1 MVRPATRHLRVPA
14 LGTRRVRRPARLRI
28 LGALALILALGA
40 VILPVRPA
48 HALEQSRA
56 VFSVKCDITHLAP
69 DDPIVFPGQPGR
81 SHLHAFFGNGSVDAD
96 TTTSSLIGGD
106 SSCHNGMG
114 EVDKAGYW
122 VPGLMDGG
130 RAVRGAPGEHRID
143 AYYTVL
149 GKNLPVRPMPFGLRM
164 VAGDAK
170 ATRPQPIAITSYGC
184 VRFPNGG
191 EITDRFSVMPTCPA
205 GSYLS
210 ARIMFPSCWDG
221 RNLDSPDHKSHMAYP
236 TRERCPVSH
245 PVSLP
250 VLSFRVRWK
259 NVQGVPSPRLSLAS
273 GGQFS
278 MHADFWNAWSPSAMQ
293 WLVTNCLNATR
304 NCANISR
311 SQISAPTGSF
321 PSGDGQTSASSGT
334 SGDASAAATQ
344 PATAPSTA
352 RPRDQA
358 AQASDFDSAA
368 VDGGST
374 PQPGD
379 ANSGDPLAATG
390 AGDTRLPLGGGL
402 LLAVGIAIVV
412 VARHRPRHARR

>member
-1 MVRPATRHLRVPA
+1 MLRPSPRHLRVSTLVP
-14 LGTRRVRRPARLRI
+14 RRPRRHPRLLAVGV
-28 LGALALILALGA
+28 LGLILALGA
-40 VILPVRPA
+40 IGLPVRPA

-69 DDPIVFPGQPGR
+69 DDPLVFPGQPGR

-96 TTTSSLIGGD
+96 TTTRSLIGAD

-130 RAVRGAPGEHRID
+130 RAVRGALGEHRID

-149 GKNLPVRPMPFGLRM
+149 GKNLPVRPMPFGLRI

-170 ATRPQPIAITSYGC
+170 ATRPQPIAITSYDC

-259 NVQGVPSPRLSLAS
+259 NVRGVPSPRLSLAS

-278 MHADFWNAWSPSAMQ
+278 MHADFWNAWSPSVMQ
-293 WLVTNCLNATR
+293 WLVTNCLNGTR

-311 SQISAPTGSF
+311 SQINAPTGSF
-321 PSGDGQTSASSGT
+321 PSGDGTSSVSSAGGGAGTATQLASKPATTARSRGQVPQAK
-334 SGDASAAATQ
+334 DDFAAADAAATPQ
-344 PATAPSTA
+344 PA
-352 RPRDQA
+352 
-358 AQASDFDSAA
+358 
-368 VDGGST
+368 DG
-374 PQPGD
+374 D
-379 ANSGDPLAATG
+379 VLAATG
-390 AGDTRLPLGGGL
+390 SSDSRLPLRAGV
-402 LLAVGIAIVV
+402 LLAAGIVILAL
-412 VARHRPRHARR
+412 ARYRPRHVRR

>member
-1 MVRPATRHLRVPA
+1 MLRPSPRHLRVPA
-14 LGTRRVRRPARLRI
+14 FGPPRSRRHCGL
-28 LGALALILALGA
+28 LALGTLGLALVFAA
-40 VILPVRPA
+40 VGLPVQPA
-48 HALEQSRA
+48 SAIPQNQA
-56 VFSVKCDITHLAP
+56 VFSVKCDLTHMAP

-81 SHLHAFFGNGSVDAD
+81 SHLHAFFGNGSIDAD
-96 TTTSSLIGGD
+96 TTTRSLVGAA

-122 VPGLMDGG
+122 VPGLLDGG

-164 VAGDAK
+164 IAGDAK
-170 ATRPQPIAITSYGC
+170 ATRPQPLQVTSYDC
-184 VRFPNGG
+184 VKFPNGG
-191 EITDRFSVMPTCPA
+191 EITNRFSVMPTCPA

-236 TRERCPVSH
+236 VRERCPVSH

-259 NVQGVPSPRLSLAS
+259 DVRGVPSPRLSLAN

-278 MHADFWNAWSPSAMQ
+278 MHADFWNAWSPSVMQ
-293 WLVTNCLNATR
+293 WLVTNCLNGTR

-321 PSGDGQTSASSGT
+321 PSGDGQASGGSDGGAGT
-334 SGDASAAATQ
+334 ATQ
-344 PATAPSTA
+344 QEASTPATE
-352 RPRDQA
+352 RPQGQA
-358 AQASDFDSAA
+358 AQASGFAA
-368 VDGGST
+368 DAASTAQGGDGT
-374 PQPGD
+374 NDGD
-379 ANSGDPLAATG
+379 QLATTG
-390 AGDTRLPLGGGL
+390 PRAGRLPLPLGAGV
-402 LLAVGIAIVV
+402 LLAVGVAIVAL
-412 VARHRPRHARR
+412 ARYRPRHAVRR

>member
-1 MVRPATRHLRVPA
+1 MLRPSPGHLRVPA
-14 LGTRRVRRPARLRI
+14 FGPPRSRRRSGL
-28 LGALALILALGA
+28 LALGTLGLALVLAA
-40 VILPVRPA
+40 VGLPPQPA
-48 HALEQSRA
+48 SAIPQNQA
-56 VFSVKCDITHLAP
+56 VFSVKCDLTHTAP

-81 SHLHAFFGNGSVDAD
+81 SHLHAFFGNGSIDAD
-96 TTTSSLIGGD
+96 TTTRSLVGAA

-122 VPGLMDGG
+122 VPGLLDGG

-164 VAGDAK
+164 IAGDAK
-170 ATRPQPIAITSYGC
+170 ATRPQPLQVTSYDC

-191 EITDRFSVMPTCPA
+191 EITNRFSVMPTCPA

-236 TRERCPVSH
+236 VRERCPVSH

-259 NVQGVPSPRLSLAS
+259 DVRGVPSPRLSLAS

-293 WLVTNCLNATR
+293 WLVTNCLNGTR

-321 PSGDGQTSASSGT
+321 PSGDGQSSGG
-334 SGDASAAATQ
+334 SGGGAGTATQ
-344 PATAPSTA
+344 QEASTPATE
-352 RPRDQA
+352 RPPGQV
-358 AQASDFDSAA
+358 AQASGFAA
-368 VDGGST
+368 DAASTAQGGDGAND
-374 PQPGD
+374 GD
-379 ANSGDPLAATG
+379 QLAATG
-390 AGDTRLPLGGGL
+390 PSASRLPLPLGAGVL
-402 LLAVGIAIVV
+402 LTVGVAIVAL
-412 VARHRPRHARR
+412 ARYRPRHAPRR

>member
-1 MVRPATRHLRVPA
+1 MFRPSPRHLRVPA
-14 LGTRRVRRPARLRI
+14 LGSRRVRRPARLRI
-28 LGALALILALGA
+28 LGALTLILFLGA
-40 VILPVRPA
+40 VGLPVRPA

-56 VFSVKCDITHLAP
+56 VFSVKCDITHTAA

-96 TTTSSLIGGD
+96 TTTRSLVD
-106 SSCHNGMG
+106 AASSCHNGMG
-114 EVDKAGYW
+114 EVDKTGYW
-122 VPGLMDGG
+122 VPGLLDGG
-130 RAVRGAPGEHRID
+130 RAVPGAPGEHRID

-170 ATRPQPIAITSYGC
+170 ATRPQPIAITSYDC
-184 VRFPNGG
+184 VRFPSGG

-236 TRERCPVSH
+236 VRERCPVSH

-259 NVQGVPSPRLSLAS
+259 NVRGVLSPRLSLAS

-278 MHADFWNAWSPSAMQ
+278 MHADFWNAWSPSVME
-293 WLVTNCLNATR
+293 WLVTNCLNGTR

-311 SQISAPTGSF
+311 SDIRAPTGSF
-321 PSGDGQTSASSGT
+321 PSGDGTSSVSSAGGGGGT
-334 SGDASAAATQ
+334 ATQAAA
-344 PATAPSTA
+344 PAAA
-352 RPRDQA
+352 RPRGQVSDKA
-358 AQASDFDSAA
+358 ATRVAAGSAGA
-368 VDGGST
+368 TS
-374 PQPGD
+374 QPGE
-379 ANSGDPLAATG
+379 GDSLAATG
-390 AGDTRLPLGGGL
+390 LSDRRIPLVATAL
-402 LLAVGIAIVV
+402 LTVGIATLAL
-412 VARHRPRHARR
+412 ARYRPRHAHARR

>member
-1 MVRPATRHLRVPA
+1 MLRPSPRHLRVPP
-14 LGTRRVRRPARLRI
+14 LGPARVRRPARLRV
-28 LGALALILALGA
+28 LGALALILFLGA
-40 VILPVRPA
+40 VGLPARPA
-48 HALEQSRA
+48 HAIEQSRA
-56 VFSVKCDITHLAP
+56 VFSVKCDLTHTAA

-96 TTTSSLIGGD
+96 TTSSSLVD
-106 SSCHNGMG
+106 AASSCHNGMG

-122 VPGLMDGG
+122 VPGLLDSG

-149 GKNLPVRPMPFGLRM
+149 GKNLPVRPMPFGLRI

-170 ATRPQPIAITSYGC
+170 ATRPQPLQVTSYDC

-191 EITDRFSVMPTCPA
+191 EITNRFSVMPTCPA

-236 TRERCPVSH
+236 VRERCPVSH

-259 NVQGVPSPRLSLAS
+259 NVRGVPSPRLSLAS
-273 GGQFS
+273 GSQFS
-278 MHADFWNAWSPSAMQ
+278 MHADFWNAWSPSAME
-293 WLVTNCLNATR
+293 WLVTNCLNGTR

-311 SQISAPTGSF
+311 SQIRAPTGSF
-321 PSGDGQTSASSGT
+321 PSGDGTSSASSGS
-334 SGDASAAATQ
+334 SGGSGTATQRLASTPATEQPRDQGARASDFAAADAAAT
-344 PATAPSTA
+344 S
-352 RPRDQA
+352 
-358 AQASDFDSAA
+358 
-368 VDGGST
+368 
-374 PQPGD
+374 QPGGD
-379 ANSGDPLAATG
+379 NSGDNSLAATG
-390 AGDTRLPLGGGL
+390 PSDSRLPLGAGV
-402 LLAVGIAIVV
+402 LLAVGIAIVAL
-412 VARHRPRHARR
+412 ARYRPRHAARR

>member
-1 MVRPATRHLRVPA
+1 MFRPSPRHLRVPA
-14 LGTRRVRRPARLRI
+14 LGSRRVRRPARLRI
-28 LGALALILALGA
+28 LGALTLILFLGA
-40 VILPVRPA
+40 VGLPVRPA

-56 VFSVKCDITHLAP
+56 VFSVKCDITHTAA

-96 TTTSSLIGGD
+96 TTTRSLVD
-106 SSCHNGMG
+106 AASSCHNGMG

-122 VPGLMDGG
+122 VPGLLDGG

-170 ATRPQPIAITSYGC
+170 ATRPQPIAITSYDC

-236 TRERCPVSH
+236 VRERCPVSH

-259 NVQGVPSPRLSLAS
+259 NVRGVPSPRLSLAS

-321 PSGDGQTSASSGT
+321 PSGDSQTSASSGT

-344 PATAPSTA
+344 PATATSTA

-358 AQASDFDSAA
+358 AQASDFDAAA

-374 PQPGD
+374 PQAGD
-379 ANSGDPLAATG
+379 GTGGDSLAATG
-390 AGDTRLPLGGGL
+390 PSATRLPLGAGL
-402 LLAVGIAIVV
+402 LLAVGIAIVAA
-412 VARHRPRHARR
+412 ARHRPRHARR